1 MLVTLVE
8 RVNTYQS
15 KVYVEGEFTFA
26 LSKSELSRCKIKEGR
41 EITEEEIQEIEKNIV
56 IKRAKKYVMH
66 LLEQMDRTSQQL
78 REKLKSKSYRDHVIE
93 EALAYVVGYGYLDD
107 KRYALNFIN
116 SRKKSKSKAEIK
128 QQLMTKKL
136 PKEVIE
142 EALAEEYLA
151 ENEEE
156 AIKSLALK
164 KHYHF
169 TEMEYKEK
177 QKAIAFF
184 VRKGFSYEKVK
195 RVLNEQ
201 EEE

>member
-93 EALAYVVGYGYLDD
+93 EALAYVAGYGYLDD